1 MRNRT
6 RNKMVK
12 YSPKKFK
19 KVVIISSIIG
29 VCISGILVS
38 GMVYAYK
45 YARNIMKDIQSDK
58 STQELLNGNVIN
70 NQQISSYIYDKDS
83 NQIGYLYGKENRV
96 EIKYKDLPKTLVDAI
111 ISIEDERF
119 FEHSGID
126 YQRTGAAVLNYVMND
141 QNSDFGGSSI
151 TQQLVKNLTSDNET
165 SVMRKVREWY
175 RAFLLET
182 KYSKEEILQIY
193 ANTIYLG
200 ENSYGMQVAS
210 RVYFGKPVTDINLA
224 ESAILAAAIQSPE
237 STNPYTSDNSKE
249 RLLKRQKIV
258 LKKMLELGKISEKEY
273 NEAKETEITFKKSPE
288 INQVQTYFVDAA
300 IESVAQDI
308 AVKQNI
314 SFEQAKKDIYTKGY
328 RIYSTLNP
336 KVQQV
341 IDNAYTNTGIF
352 YTNNDGSFMQSAMV
366 VLDQK
371 NGNVLGLIGGAS
383 QKDGNFVLNRAT
395 QSFRQPGSC
404 MKPLGA
410 YGPAFESGMLNPES
424 YVEDNPIDINGWTP
438 KNYYGYFNGYVSVR
452 QAIAKSMNLP
462 AVRTVQASDLNFNFN
477 FAKELGLKSLLPR
490 DKAIAPLSLGGL
502 TKGVKPIE
510 MANAYA
516 TIANNGIYNSPKF
529 YTRVVDKNGNVI
541 LEADYSTKKVMKDE
555 TAAML
560 KTCLQDVVSWG
571 TAYGYVNLQGRFVAG
586 KTGNTDGDV
595 DQWFCG
601 FSDDYTI
608 ACWNGYD
615 DPRAINRPYP
625 YASVSLFNTVMNGI
639 TF

>member
-1 MRNRT
+1 
-6 RNKMVK
+6 
-12 YSPKKFK
+12 
-19 KVVIISSIIG
+19 
-29 VCISGILVS
+29 
-38 GMVYAYK
+38 
-45 YARNIMKDIQSDK
+45 
-58 STQELLNGNVIN
+58 
-70 NQQISSYIYDKDS
+70 
-83 NQIGYLYGKENRV
+83 
-96 EIKYKDLPKTLVDAI
+96 
-111 ISIEDERF
+111 
-119 FEHSGID
+119 
-126 YQRTGAAVLNYVMND
+126 
-141 QNSDFGGSSI
+141 
-151 TQQLVKNLTSDNET
+151 
-165 SVMRKVREWY
+165 
-175 RAFLLET
+175 
-182 KYSKEEILQIY
+182 
-193 ANTIYLG
+193 
-200 ENSYGMQVAS
+200 
-210 RVYFGKPVTDINLA
+210 
-224 ESAILAAAIQSPE
+224 
-237 STNPYTSDNSKE
+237 
-249 RLLKRQKIV
+249 
-258 LKKMLELGKISEKEY
+258 MLDLGKITDKEY
-273 NEAKETEITFKKSPE
+273 NEAKETEIVFKKSPE
-288 INQVQTYFVDAA
+288 INQVQSYFVDAA
-300 IESVAQDI
+300 IENVANDI
-308 AVKQNI
+308 ALKQNI

-336 KVQQV
+336 KIQQV
-341 IDNAYTNTGIF
+341 IDNTYTNTGIF

-383 QKDGNFVLNRAT
+383 KKDGNFVLNRAT

-477 FAKELGLKSLLPR
+477 FAKELGLKSLLQS

-516 TIANNGIYNSPKF
+516 TIANNGVYNIPKF
-529 YTRVVDKNGNVI
+529 YTRVVDKDGNVI
-541 LEADYSTKKVMKDE
+541 IEADYSTKKVMKDE
-555 TAAML
+555 TAEML
-560 KTCLQDVVSWG
+560 KTCLQDVVNWG
-571 TAYGYVNLQGRFVAG
+571 TAYGFVNLQGRFIAG

-615 DPRAINRPYP
+615 EPRAINRPYP